1 MNWIKLWIGKAGAR
15 LAAWSG
21 SPAPN
26 WYSANE
32 LRDMLL
38 RCHYSETI
46 ANELCEAYAVNLQ
59 RAFEKGWEMGV
70 RKGKQENDALC
81 REAGQKRHEKH

>member
-26 WYSANE
+26 WYSAQE
-32 LRDMLL
+32 LWEVL
-38 RCHYSETI
+38 RREESAHM
-46 ANELCEAYAVNLQ
+46 ANRLSVEYAKNLQ
-59 RAFEKGWEMGV
+59 QAFNKGYEMGV
-70 RKGKQENDALC
+70 RKGKQENIRLSNHDN
-81 REAGQKRHEKH
+81 G